1 MRVRETFLFIIGAL
15 YIAISGTC
23 EAAQVIT
30 TVSEGTIYNLL
41 PTGSVGNTGV
51 YTSSYIDGD
60 IKFSA
65 QPISKPVSNA
75 MLKVWEVGTPIWDQN
90 VQVFGFGSNVKA
102 LDISDIGAGSFIG
115 TMDVSSGLGTLDI
128 TSFVNSMNS
137 PYLGFRLVTT
147 SLLGGDAFGSHA
159 LGHPSEISFAS
170 GPGGGPVDGV
180 PENSVWIMMI
190 AGFGLIGAAIRRRPV
205 MTKAVIAND

>member
-1 MRVRETFLFIIGAL
+1 MRARETFLLIIGAL

-30 TVSEGTIYNLL
+30 TVSEGAIYNL
-41 PTGSVGNTGV
+41 PPNSSVTNTGV
-51 YTSSYIDGD
+51 YNGSYIDGD

-65 QPISKPVSNA
+65 QPMSKPVSNA
-75 MLKVWEVGTPIWDQN
+75 ILKVWEIGTPIWEPN

-102 LDISDIGAGSFIG
+102 LDITDIGAGSLIG
-115 TMDVSSGLGTLDI
+115 TMDVSSGFGTLDI

-137 PYLGFRLVTT
+137 PYLGFRLVTPG
-147 SLLGGDAFGSHA
+147 LLGDAFGSHA
-159 LGHPSEISFAS
+159 LGHPSEISFTS

-190 AGFGLIGAAIRRRPV
+190 TGFGLIGVAIRRRAV
-205 MTKAVIAND
+205 MAKAVIA